1 MLTTKIL
8 VTRDMNEEELKI
20 AMYAAVKQN
29 TMKFLVDNEFL
40 KNSKIDWVACNK
52 RLVDKIIIQL
62 EKRNLD
68 LRDYIDACNIFT
80 DLMVSGQVYDA
91 MKYNDMFFAQK
102 YGFVRD
108 ITLEHLQNFVYVSL
122 REEMNKEEK

>member
-29 TMKFLVDNEFL
+29 TSKFLADNEFL

-62 EKRNLD
+62 KKRNLD
-68 LRDYIDACNIFT
+68 LRDYIDACKIFT

-102 YGFVRD
+102 YGFVSD

-122 REEMNKEEK
+122 REEMKEEK

>member
-8 VTRDMNEEELKI
+8 VTRDMNEEEMKI

-29 TMKFLVDNEFL
+29 TIKFLADNEFL
-40 KNSKIDWVACNK
+40 ENSKIDWVACNK
-52 RLVDKIIIQL
+52 RLVDKIVIQL
-62 EKRNLD
+62 KKRDLD
-68 LRDYIDACNIFT
+68 LRDYIDACNIFA
-80 DLMVSGQVYDA
+80 DLMISGQVYDA

-102 YGFVRD
+102 YGFVSD

-122 REEMNKEEK
+122 REEMKEEK